1 MQSKGRKEKT
11 ARKIF
16 LTVLKSF
23 NSKNT
28 NIILCSK
35 IDPNNNVGNFSCP

>member
-1 MQSKGRKEKT
+1 MCAENSKEKT
-11 ARKIF
+11 ARRNF

-28 NIILCSK
+28 NITLCSK
-35 IDPNNNVGNFSCP
+35 IDPNNNAGNFSYL